1 MEGKDAAFALA
12 KNVVNISYDD
22 IPEEV
27 VESTKKSILD
37 TLGVLV
43 AGSGLEPSC
52 RRVVELV
59 KGAGGR
65 EESSILVFGDKV
77 PAQMAAFAN
86 GAMVHALDYDDVIDD
101 AVVHP
106 TAATLPAALAIAE
119 QVGKVGGKELIT
131 AVTLGNDLITRMSLA
146 VTQSPQGAKHV
157 AGWHMNTTFGAYS
170 SAAAAGKL
178 LGLDEDKMADAL
190 GIAFMHTGG
199 SFQINYSDGVDITPL
214 YDCFLSMAGVLSAL
228 MAQHGITGV
237 KDCLQSKA
245 GVYNL
250 YFRGEY
256 DPSYLTDKL
265 GERFEGINMG
275 FKLWPTCRC
284 THVYITATLD
294 LIRKH
299 SISPE
304 DITEVIV
311 TVGDW
316 GQNLCLPLEAR
327 RKPETGM
334 FAGLSI
340 PFTVAAAIAK
350 GEVNIG
356 TFTLESL
363 KDPATLVV
371 AQKVVPKY
379 DPQFNVPGIPP
390 AIVEIKTKSGE
401 AYSERVDFPYGHPK
415 NPVTIDD
422 LLKKFRDCV
431 SYSAK
436 PIPKEK
442 SDKAIES
449 ILNLEEIDDVGQ
461 IIQLFT

>member
-1 MEGKDAAFALA
+1 MEEKDAAFALA
-12 KNVVNISYDD
+12 KNVVNVKYED

-43 AGSGLEPSC
+43 AGSGLEPGC

-59 KGAGGR
+59 KGGGGR
-65 EESSILVFGDKV
+65 EESSILVFGGKV
-77 PAQMAAFAN
+77 PTQMAAFAN

-106 TAATLPAALAIAE
+106 TAATLPAALAVAE
-119 QVGKVGGKELIT
+119 LVGKVSGKELIT

-146 VTQSPQGAKHV
+146 LTQSSQGYKHIT
-157 AGWHMNTTFGAYS
+157 GWHMNTTFGAYS

-178 LGLDEDKMADAL
+178 LGLDKDKMADAL

-199 SFQINYSDGVDITPL
+199 SFQINYSDGVGITPL
-214 YDCFLSMAGVLSAL
+214 YDCFLSQAGVLSAL
-228 MAQHGITGV
+228 MAQRGITGV

-299 SISPE
+299 GIHPE
-304 DITEVIV
+304 DITEVIA

-316 GQNLCLPLEAR
+316 GQNLCLPLEER

-356 TFTLESL
+356 TFTPELL
-363 KDPATLVV
+363 KDPATLAV

-415 NPVTIDD
+415 NPITIDD
-422 LLKKFRDCV
+422 LVKKFRDCV

-436 PIPKEK
+436 PIPREK
-442 SDKAIES
+442 SDKAIEFMLS
-449 ILNLEEIDDVGQ
+449 LEEIDDVSQ
-461 IIQLFT
+461 MIELFT